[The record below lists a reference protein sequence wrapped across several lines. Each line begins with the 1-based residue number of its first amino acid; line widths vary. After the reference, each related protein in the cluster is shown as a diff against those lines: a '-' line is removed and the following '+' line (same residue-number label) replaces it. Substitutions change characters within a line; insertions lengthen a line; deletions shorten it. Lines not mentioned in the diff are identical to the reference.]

1 MYLTFVVLQAVG
13 EKAVILKDGGKRLR
27 NSKGMGV
34 EGRAFWNSEG
44 TGGR

>member
-1 MYLTFVVLQAVG
+1 LFKGVG
-13 EKAVILKDGGKRLR
+13 EKAVILKDGGKRLQ